1 MAELTVGIRDLKAR
15 LSLYLEQVQQGQTIV
30 VTSHGRPIAQITP
43 RKEDLMER
51 VKALQAAGLIEWNG
65 KKLPKLSKP
74 PAQNL
79 GDKLASDI
87 IVEMRNESLY

>member
-15 LSLYLEQVQQGQTIV
+15 LSAYLEQVQQGQVIV
-30 VTSHGRPIAQITP
+30 ITSHGKPIAQLTP

-65 KKLPKLSKP
+65 KKLPRHTPSVV
-74 PAQNL
+74 NTS
-79 GDKLASDI
+79 DKLISDLV
-87 IVEMRNESLY
+87 VEQRE